1 MKYLIKIYYDSNN
14 FLSLTVKK
22 FQPTAA
28 NDELMLCT
36 KKLLQLLAMSQL
48 IPPPLANLHTI
59 IEHFEAPEVSL
70 VQLDNSILICYF
82 NL

>member
-1 MKYLIKIYYDSNN
+1 MVSVISKLFDVFMIHFGAFSVN
-14 FLSLTVKK
+14 K
-22 FQPTAA
+22 FQPTAV

-70 VQLDNSILICYF
+70 EK
-82 NL
+82 